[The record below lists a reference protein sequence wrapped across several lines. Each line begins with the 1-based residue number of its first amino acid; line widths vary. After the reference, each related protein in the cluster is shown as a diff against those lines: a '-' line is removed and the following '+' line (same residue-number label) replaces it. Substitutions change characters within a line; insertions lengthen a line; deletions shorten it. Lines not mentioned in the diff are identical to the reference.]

1 MLLYN
6 FVLEVSLT
14 FANSQLYRRL
24 MSELTADWRL
34 VLVSDIITSSGGRRN
49 VTLPIESISRNPLK
63 QSGKTHQFLVN
74 LSNSRRNL
82 TFSLGCDGMLEY
94 TASFIPPA
102 EGVEAIIHVSV

>member
-24 MSELTADWRL
+24 MSELTAGWRL

-63 QSGKTHQFLVN
+63 QSGKTQEFLVN

-82 TFSLGCDGMLEY
+82 TFSLGDGMLEY
-94 TASFIPPA
+94 TASFIPP
-102 EGVEAIIHVSV
+102 EGVEAIIHVLV